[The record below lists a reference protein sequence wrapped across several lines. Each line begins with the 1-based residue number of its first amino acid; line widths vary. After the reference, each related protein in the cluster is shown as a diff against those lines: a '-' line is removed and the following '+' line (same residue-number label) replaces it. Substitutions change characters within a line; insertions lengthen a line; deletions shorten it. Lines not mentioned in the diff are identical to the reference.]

1 MRRLIGLALLMVVPM
16 VVVSGCGSSAPDEK
30 TMASQMAVSD
40 QWASASDD
48 GMAAVFGVLTNT
60 GDREVRIV
68 AADSPAA
75 AGVELHEVVH
85 GSGGAGVMQPKSGG
99 FTVPAGGRHELVPGG
114 DHLMLMQLRQP
125 LQPGTDVGITVRF
138 ADGSSLPITAQVRDF
153 PGGQE
158 PYRPGAHGNA

>member
-1 MRRLIGLALLMVVPM
+1 
-16 VVVSGCGSSAPDEK
+16 
-30 TMASQMAVSD
+30 MASFVTVSD

-48 GMAAVFGVLTNT
+48 GMAAVFGVFTDT
-60 GDREVRIV
+60 GDRDVHIV

-75 AGVELHEVVH
+75 AAVELHEVVH
-85 GSGGAGVMQPKSGG
+85 DAAGPAMMQPKSGG
-99 FTVPAGGRHELVPGG
+99 FTVPAGGRHELAPGG

-125 LQPGTDVGITVRF
+125 LQPGTDVGVTVRF

-158 PYRPGAHGNA
+158 PYRPDMHSSG

>member
-1 MRRLIGLALLMVVPM
+1 MRRVFGVGLALLIAVL
-16 VVVSGCGSSAPDEK
+16 SGCGSSAPDEK
-30 TMASQMAVSD
+30 TMAAHVTVTD

-60 GDREVRIV
+60 GDRDVDIV

-75 AGVELHEVVH
+75 ASVELHEVVH
-85 GSGGAGVMQPKSGG
+85 GSDGADVMQPKSGG

-125 LQPGTDVGITVRF
+125 LQPGTDVGVTVRF
-138 ADGSSLPITAQVRDF
+138 ADGSSQPITAQIRDF

-158 PYRPGAHGNA
+158 PYRPGMHGGG